1 MTPEESNKYC
11 EPICRDFQDWN
22 LPVMLALGGKHGL
35 VESRHQIFNDV
46 EDFTYEDGHDGKWPV
61 EPSTRHQPGGITVTE
76 SGVID
81 YWEIDHCIA
90 LKNAKSCPQSP
101 GWDPDATYQ
110 QYISKVIPFSPCVAN
125 PKTRLYVTMAL
136 SPNST
141 LAALSNLQSHPLS
154 IIRLSESISSTNA
167 NPTTNNNNPVRT
179 SDISNSALS
188 NEDLSQPTPTSLAA
202 DLSHYRDLFSK
213 LRFSYLEQVTK
224 EKFLRAIVGDPPLIV
239 ENTENVEL
247 EKQLA
252 EIKAVLKMQ
261 KADVQRLVQE
271 LEKKGRELAGR
282 YEGVQLRVEV
292 LGRLPGE
299 IEGLEAV
306 VRELRR
312 RNGELASDMGGG
324 TGGMGVERI
333 TGLLREKEVEREEV
347 ERRVKALQ
355 REIPGKRREL
365 EGLKG
370 ELKGLERERD
380 RAIEGVREAVR
391 SRETGGVVGDELE
404 IKGRWLS
411 GCEEGLRGLL
421 GVEA

>member
-1 MTPEESNKYC
+1 
-11 EPICRDFQDWN
+11 
-22 LPVMLALGGKHGL
+22 
-35 VESRHQIFNDV
+35 
-46 EDFTYEDGHDGKWPV
+46 
-61 EPSTRHQPGGITVTE
+61 
-76 SGVID
+76 
-81 YWEIDHCIA
+81 
-90 LKNAKSCPQSP
+90 
-101 GWDPDATYQ
+101 
-110 QYISKVIPFSPCVAN
+110 
-125 PKTRLYVTMAL
+125 MAS
-136 SPNST
+136 SPNPT

-167 NPTTNNNNPVRT
+167 NPTSTQTHNNNNNNPVRT

-188 NEDLSQPTPTSLAA
+188 NEDPSQPTPTSLAA

-261 KADVQRLVQE
+261 KADVQRLVEE

-292 LGRLPGE
+292 LGKLPGE

-312 RNGELASDMGGG
+312 RNGELASDLGGG
-324 TGGMGVERI
+324 IGGMGVESI
-333 TGLLREKEVEREEV
+333 TGALREKEVKREEV

-391 SRETGGVVGDELE
+391 SKETGGVVGDELE